1 MRAYKARIDKLE
13 GHTMLTICY
22 DPYSGTLGRFTRAE
36 IFSLVADAGYEGINI
51 PVNSAFLGELS
62 TAEIEDA
69 VKLAE
74 KHNLVA
80 PTIGF
85 GNHILTTPTRKDEA
99 LQYFEIV
106 LDVARQ
112 FEADF
117 IGVWVNPSADVSRQ
131 DSLDALADNLSQMVP
146 ACQEHNIKIALEFEK
161 GCPLDN
167 YREGVAFISD
177 TGLPVYLT
185 CDTYHLFNDGT
196 EPHAAALA
204 MKTCLGDVHVS
215 GSNRG
220 ELGGGVFDFETFAK
234 GLKEINFSGPL
245 VVQYKME
252 DVTSIKRSCE
262 FTQKFREMIQ
272 S

>member
-1 MRAYKARIDKLE
+1 
-13 GHTMLTICY
+13 MLTICY
-22 DPYSGTLGRFTRAE
+22 DPYAGTLGRFTRAE
-36 IFSLVADAGYEGINI
+36 IFKLVAEAGYEGINI

-69 VKLAE
+69 VNLANQ
-74 KHNLVA
+74 HNLVA

-99 LQYFEIV
+99 LQHFEIV
-106 LDVARQ
+106 LDVACQ
-112 FEADF
+112 FDAAF

-146 ACQEHNIKIALEFEK
+146 ACQEHDIKIALEFEK

-167 YREGVAFISD
+167 YREGVEFISD

-185 CDTYHLFNDGT
+185 CDTYHLNNDGA
-196 EPHAAALA
+196 EPYTAALA
-204 MKTCLGDVHVS
+204 MKECLGDVHVS

-220 ELGGGVFDFETFAK
+220 EPGGGVFDFETFAK

-252 DVTSIKRSCE
+252 DVASVKRSCE
-262 FTQKFREMIQ
+262 FTRKFREMIQ
-272 S
+272 L

>member
-1 MRAYKARIDKLE
+1 
-13 GHTMLTICY
+13 MLTVCY

-36 IFSLVADAGYEGINI
+36 IFDLVVDAGYEGINI
-51 PVNSAFLGELS
+51 PVNTAFLGELS
-62 TAEIEDA
+62 STEIEDA
-69 VKLAE
+69 VNLAN

-85 GNHILTTPTRKDEA
+85 GNHILTSPTRKDET
-99 LQYFEIV
+99 LQHFEIV
-106 LDVARQ
+106 LEVARQ
-112 FEADF
+112 FDAEF
-117 IGVWVNPSADVSRQ
+117 IGIWVNPSTDVSREE
-131 DSLDALADNLSQMVP
+131 SLDVLEDNLSKMIP
-146 ACQEHNIKIALEFEK
+146 ACNDYNIKITLEFEK

-167 YREGVAFISD
+167 YREGVEFIVD

-185 CDTYHLFNDGT
+185 CDTYHLFNDGA
-196 EPHAAALA
+196 EPITAAHA
-204 MKTCLGDVHVS
+204 MKECLGDVHVS

-220 ELGGGVFDFETFAK
+220 EPGGGIFDFETFAK

-245 VVQYKME
+245 VVQYKMD

-262 FTQKFREMIQ
+262 FTHKFRDMIR

>member
-1 MRAYKARIDKLE
+1 
-13 GHTMLTICY
+13 MLTVCY
-22 DPYSGTLGRFTRAE
+22 DPYSGTLGRFTRSE
-36 IFSLVADAGYEGINI
+36 IFDLVVDAGYEGINI

-62 TAEIEDA
+62 KNEIEDA

-85 GNHILTTPTRKDEA
+85 GNHILTTPDRKDDA
-99 LQYFEIV
+99 LKHFEIV
-106 LDVARQ
+106 LDVARK
-112 FEADF
+112 FDAEY
-117 IGVWVNPSADVSRQ
+117 IGVWVNPSANVSRKE
-131 DSLDALADNLSQMVP
+131 SLDALEDNLSKMIP
-146 ACQEHNIKIALEFEK
+146 ACSTHDIKIALEFEK

-167 YREGVAFISD
+167 YREGVAFVSD

-185 CDTYHLFNDGT
+185 CDTYHLFNDKA
-196 EPHAAALA
+196 EPYAAALT
-204 MKTCLGDVHVS
+204 MKECLGDVHVS

-220 ELGGGVFDFETFAK
+220 EPGGGVFDFKTFAN
-234 GLKEINFSGPL
+234 GLKEINYSGPL

-252 DVTSIKRSCE
+252 DVDSIKRSCE

>member
-1 MRAYKARIDKLE
+1 
-13 GHTMLTICY
+13 MLTVCY

-36 IFSLVADAGYEGINI
+36 IFDLVSDAGYEGINI

-62 TAEIEDA
+62 AEEIDDA
-69 VKLAE
+69 VNLAE

-85 GNHILTTPTRKDEA
+85 GKHILTTPTRKDEA
-99 LQYFEIV
+99 LRHFEIV
-106 LDVARQ
+106 LEVAKQ
-112 FEADF
+112 FEAEF

-131 DSLDALADNLSQMVP
+131 DSLDSLADNLAQMVP
-146 ACQEHNIKIALEFEK
+146 ACDEHGIKIALEFEK

-167 YREGVAFISD
+167 YREGVAFVSD

-185 CDTYHLFNDGT
+185 CDTYHLFNDGAD
-196 EPHAAALA
+196 PHAAALA
-204 MKTCLGDVHVS
+204 MQTCLGDVHMS

-220 ELGGGVFDFETFAK
+220 EPGGGVFDFETFAK

-245 VVQYKME
+245 VIQYKME
-252 DVTSIKRSCE
+252 DVASIKRSCE
-262 FTQKFREMIQ
+262 FTRKFREMVQ
-272 S
+272 ADS